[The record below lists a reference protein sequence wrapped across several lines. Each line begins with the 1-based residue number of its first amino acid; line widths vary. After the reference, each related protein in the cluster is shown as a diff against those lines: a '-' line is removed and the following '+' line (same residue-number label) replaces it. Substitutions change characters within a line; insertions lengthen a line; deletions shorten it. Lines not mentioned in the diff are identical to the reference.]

1 MFTESIDTDRFVL
14 RVPRSADGAAVYDA
28 VADVIA
34 QLRAWPESWPWA
46 VQEQSVAVST
56 AHCER
61 ARENFERQ
69 KKWNLFVFDRET
81 ESVVGNA
88 EFHTIH
94 SELNMWELGVWTRP
108 SWQHRGVMSEAL
120 TTLLVWMQ
128 LHNPNIEI
136 VIKIDATNTVSWQL
150 AEKVG
155 FKSVGVYQIDGFT
168 IMMYS
173 SNPQGVD
180 HVGS

>member
-1 MFTESIDTDRFVL
+1 MFVESIDTDRFVL
-14 RVPRSADGAAVYDA
+14 RVPRSTDGAAVHDA

-34 QLRAWPESWPWA
+34 QLRAWPGSWPWA

-61 ARENFERQ
+61 ARGRFERGQ
-69 KKWNLFVFDRET
+69 KWSLFVFDRET
-81 ESVVGNA
+81 KQVVGNA

-94 SELNMWELGVWTRP
+94 TDLNMWELGVWTRP
-108 SWQHRGVMSEAL
+108 SWQHCGVMSEAL
-120 TTLLVWMQ
+120 TALLAWMQ

-136 VIKIDATNTVSWQL
+136 VIKIEATNPVSWQL

-155 FKSVGVYQIDGFT
+155 FKSVGVYQIDGVT

-173 SNPQGVD
+173 SNPQGVEE
-180 HVGS
+180 

>member
-1 MFTESIDTDRFVL
+1 MFVEFIDTGRFVL
-14 RVPRSADGAAVYDA
+14 RVPQSTDGVAVYAAVS
-28 VADVIA
+28 DVIT
-34 QLRAWPESWPWA
+34 QLRAWPGSWPWA

-61 ARENFERQ
+61 ARGRFEHKQ
-69 KKWNLFVFDRET
+69 KWNLFVFDRET
-81 ESVVGNA
+81 ERVVGNV

-108 SWQHRGVMSEAL
+108 SWQHQGVMSEAL
-120 TTLLVWMQ
+120 TAALAWMKSN
-128 LHNPNIEI
+128 NPNIEI
-136 VIKIDATNTVSWQL
+136 VIKIPATNTVSWQL

-155 FKSVGVYQIDGFT
+155 FKSVGVYQIDGVT

-180 HVGS
+180 E

>member
-1 MFTESIDTDRFVL
+1 MMFTESIKTDRFVL
-14 RVPRSADGAAVYDA
+14 RVPQPTDGVAVHDA
-28 VADVIA
+28 VADVIE
-34 QLRAWPESWPWA
+34 QLRASPASWPWA
-46 VQEQSVAVST
+46 SQAQSVAVST
-56 AHCER
+56 AHCKR
-61 ARENFERQ
+61 ARENFECQ

-81 ESVVGNA
+81 KQVVGNA

-120 TTLLVWMQ
+120 TALLAWMKSN
-128 LHNPNIEI
+128 NPNIEI

-150 AEKVG
+150 ATKVG

-173 SNPQGVD
+173 SNPRV
-180 HVGS
+180 VE